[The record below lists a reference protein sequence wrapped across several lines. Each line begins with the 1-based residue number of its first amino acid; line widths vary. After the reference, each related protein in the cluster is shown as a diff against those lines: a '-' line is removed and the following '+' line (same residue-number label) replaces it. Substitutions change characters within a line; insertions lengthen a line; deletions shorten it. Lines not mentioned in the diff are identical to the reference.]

1 MPVRTRVLV
10 LTAVLS
16 ITVACGSSGRR
27 DVSAEPST
35 DPTSSSTGGP
45 MPTKIP
51 AASGRVASRGLVTIL
66 DGGSGPQL
74 CLGAVAESFP
84 PQCGGPKLVGFDW
97 EERSGQFEDANGV
110 RWGGFAVTGT
120 FDGTSFTVSRVVP
133 AASYDAGA
141 APADDEGFRTPC
153 PEPDGGWRVLDSAK
167 TTDQSLQAVF
177 ARASELPGYA
187 DAWMDRSRDPADGH
201 HESEPTDPAHVTVD
215 VRVTEDVDGAEAEL
229 RKIWGGALCVT
240 KAQRAEKELLRV
252 QRELLH
258 LPGMLSSS
266 ASRDVVEVDVVHDD
280 GSLQA
285 WVDAVYGPGVVRI
298 SSALVPA
305 SG

>member
-1 MPVRTRVLV
+1 MRTRVLV
-10 LTAVLS
+10 LTALLS

-27 DVSAEPST
+27 EVSAEPST
-35 DPTSSSTGGP
+35 DPSVSTTGGP
-45 MPTKIP
+45 MPTRIP
-51 AASGRVASRGLVTIL
+51 AASGKVSSRGLVTIL
-66 DGGSGPQL
+66 DDGGGPEL

-97 EERSGQFEDANGV
+97 DDRSGQFQHANGV

-120 FDGTSFTVSRVVP
+120 FDGTRFTVSRTLP

-141 APADDEGFRTPC
+141 APADDGRFRTPC
-153 PEPDGGWRVLDSAK
+153 PEPEGGWRVLDPSR

-177 ARASELPGYA
+177 ARAGQLPGYA
-187 DAWMDRSRDPADGH
+187 DAWMDQSRDPADGQGAEH
-201 HESEPTDPAHVTVD
+201 PTDPAHVTVD
-215 VRVTEDVDGAEAEL
+215 VRVTGDVDGAEAEL

-240 KAQRAEKELLRV
+240 KAQRTEKELSRI
-252 QRELLH
+252 QRELQR

-266 ASRDVVEVDVVHDD
+266 AGRDVVEVDVVHDD

-285 WVDAVYGPGVVRI
+285 WADAVYGPGVVRI